1 MGRLLGG
8 EENGV
13 GSAVREI
20 AQWLK
25 ALTSQTR
32 GLESGSLNS

>member
-1 MGRLLGG
+1 MGRLLDG

-13 GSAVREI
+13 GSAAREI

-25 ALTSQTR
+25 TLTAQTHKD
-32 GLESGSLNS
+32 

>member
-1 MGRLLGG
+1 MGRLLDG

-13 GSAVREI
+13 GSA

-25 ALTSQTR
+25 TLTAQTHKD
-32 GLESGSLNS
+32 